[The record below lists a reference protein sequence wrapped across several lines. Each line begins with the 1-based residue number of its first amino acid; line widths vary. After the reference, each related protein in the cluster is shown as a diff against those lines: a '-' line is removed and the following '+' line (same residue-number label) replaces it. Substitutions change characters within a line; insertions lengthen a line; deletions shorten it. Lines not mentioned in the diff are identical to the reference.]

1 VNPNLPHP
9 RWSQA
14 TEEVLGKGNRV
25 PTLMFN
31 GYGEFV
37 ADLYKGIEGERLYI

>member
-1 VNPNLPHP
+1 VPHP

-14 TEEVLGKGNRV
+14 DERPLGADGTV
-25 PTLMFN
+25 PTQLFN

-37 ADLYKGIEGERLYI
+37 ASLYSGLQDLGDKLYR

>member
-1 VNPNLPHP
+1 MNPAVPHP

-14 TEEVLGKGNRV
+14 NERLLGTNETV
-25 PTLMFN
+25 PTQIYN

-37 ADLYKGIEGERLYI
+37 ASLYTDRKNEKLFM

>member
-1 VNPNLPHP
+1 VPHP

-14 TEEVLGKGNRV
+14 SERIIGSNEQV
-25 PTLMFN
+25 PTRLYN

-37 ADLYKGIEGERLYI
+37 AGLYKGLEGEKLFM

>member
-1 VNPNLPHP
+1 VPHP

-14 TEEVLGKGNRV
+14 QERLLGSNEMV
-25 PTLMFN
+25 PTQIYN

-37 ADLYKGIEGERLYI
+37 ASLYSDRKSEKLFM